1 MKKIIVSL
9 TILCLCLGLSA
20 QTFTEWQDPAV
31 FEVNKLYPRA
41 NIPQNSR
48 DAMHRVSILD
58 GQWAFHYVPNADE
71 RPTDFFR
78 TDYDDSGWG
87 TIPVPGNWE
96 LNGYGVPVYV
106 NTTNDFDN
114 SQLPKVPVKGNAVGS
129 YRKWVDIDKTWED
142 KQVIINI
149 GGAKSCFYLWVNGEF
164 VGYSEDAKTNS
175 EFDITKFVRFGERN
189 LIALQVFK
197 WSDGSYFECQDFW
210 RLSGIERGIT
220 LYDQP
225 KTHIL
230 DYKIVA
236 DLDPHNK
243 TGILDVEVTVE
254 NLRSFPK
261 LDTLKHKNI
270 SKNAELEILP
280 IDNLYDVSIFLNGKY
295 LTCSENIYFYERE
308 RKTVNFHITIPDVH
322 SWTAEKPFLYG
333 LTISLGKGDG
343 INKNRV
349 VVESD
354 SIPIGFRN
362 IRIENGQ
369 LLVNGVLVTIRGVN
383 RHEHDPQTGHVMS
396 RERIVQDLR
405 LMKANNINTVRT
417 SHYPNAPEFYNLCD
431 YYGLYVIDEANAESH
446 AQGYGEKSL
455 AKRADFKEATVARTR
470 NMYERDKNHP
480 CIISWSL
487 GNESGNGVCYE
498 AAYDWLKAKD
508 STRPVQYERAL
519 YDRNTDIVA
528 IMYPSADYLARYA
541 REPQSR
547 PFIMCEYAHAMGN
560 SCGGLSNYWDTIY
573 KYPQLQGGCIWDWVD
588 QGLLTIGRDGA
599 RPVSTDKYYAYG
611 GDFGENMPSDGNFCI
626 NGLVDP
632 DRKPHPQLAEVRK
645 VYQPV
650 KIEAVDLEKLKFR
663 IINRF
668 DFSNL
673 EEYTLLYRLRP
684 DVAHEPAVHPD
695 SFLRPPMPGE
705 PLSGYIPMVP
715 MHLAPHDTGYF
726 TMPQEIVEA
735 VRDLDTVV
743 PGRDVMVDFYLGPK
757 TYSLPQW
764 QKDLMK
770 VKQDSTFW
778 NHVVAYEQF
787 KLPVPKRKPQGAN
800 FGFFTDSVTYHWEDD
815 TLFVNVGKVEIVF
828 DKDVHITTIKKD
840 GNPVVVDGPQ
850 PSFWRPPTDN
860 DEVDG
865 HGALLWRRIGL
876 DNLIWTVDKVD
887 VRVNWGDNFVIA
899 VKRIAENENGERV
912 FDTYEDY
919 EVKRSGAIQIHYDFV
934 RSEWVPSFPKIGV
947 QMKVSDELATT
958 EWVGYAQE
966 TYKDRQACGFL
977 GHYEAPTDDLFHH
990 YVRPQAAGNR
1000 MGTRYVSLFNKEHQ
1014 RVLSARLSS
1023 WYLKDGDYFQF
1034 SIYPYDDEN
1043 IEQAKHTNELER
1055 AGHYT
1060 LNIDY
1065 DQAGL
1070 GTATCGPGVAERDL
1084 VKIENRVVSMELHLQ
1099 LGENVFF
1106 EDFFVDQ
1113 SKNLDLFL
1121 GRCINFSVRRGS
1133 WDPIT
1138 LLSKPSAPY
1147 DKDPDTIL
1155 VDEKIGNP
1163 ADFHNG
1169 WFGFLGKPM
1178 VVNYEFRR
1186 WICNGRDCT
1195 PDSLTVTL
1203 SFAHHPSQ
1211 WVFMPQRVLVSYSKN
1226 GEKFSQPEEVALPFN
1241 PTLKENDK
1249 PRVCILRHKI
1259 PGNGVKYIRIEAKP
1273 VEKLPSWHAAAGEKT
1288 WIMTDEIQV
1297 GR

>member
-1 MKKIIVSL
+1 MKKHLLYIIICSL
-9 TILCLCLGLSA
+9 SPGLSA

-58 GQWAFHYVPNADE
+58 GQWTFHYVPNADE

-175 EFDITKFVRFGERN
+175 EFDITKFVKFGERN

-210 RLSGIERGIT
+210 RLSGIERCIT
-220 LYDQP
+220 LYAQP

-230 DYKIVA
+230 DYKVVA
-236 DLDPHNK
+236 DLDSTYQN
-243 TGILDVEVTVE
+243 GILDVEVVIENTSFFEIEQAYTVE
-254 NLRSFPK
+254 CFMLKYTGPYASGYGAP
-261 LDTLKHKNI
+261 DTVIRFKNPE
-270 SKNAELEILP
+270 K
-280 IDNLYDVSIFLNGKY
+280 
-295 LTCSENIYFYERE
+295 
-308 RKTVNFHITIPDVH
+308 KTVYFHLDIEDIT
-322 SWTAEKPFLYG
+322 SWTAENPFLHDVVIVLYAQK
-333 LTISLGKGDG
+333 GK
-343 INKNRV
+343 NKMTEI
-349 VVESD
+349 ESCEAK
-354 SIPIGFRN
+354 IGFRN
-362 IRIENGQ
+362 VKIENGQ
-369 LLVNGVLVTIRGVN
+369 LLVNGVPVTVRGVN
-383 RHEHDPQTGHVMS
+383 RHEHDPKTGHVVS
-396 RERIVQDLR
+396 VERMEQDIL

-417 SHYPNAPEFYNLCD
+417 SHYPNAPEFYSLCD

-455 AKRADFKEATVARTR
+455 AKRADFKEATVARVR

-480 CIISWSL
+480 CIIVWSL

-498 AAYDWLKAKD
+498 AAYDWLKGKG
-508 STRPVQYERAL
+508 SSRPVQYERAL

-528 IMYPSADYLARYA
+528 IMYPSADYLSKYA
-541 REPQSR
+541 QKKQER

-588 QGLLTIGRDGA
+588 QGLLTTGRDGANYGLLTTGRDGA
-599 RPVSTDKYYAYG
+599 RPVSTEKYYAYG

-650 KIEAVDLEKLKFR
+650 KIEMVDPEGLKFH

-673 EEYTLLYRLRP
+673 EDYTLLYRLRT

-695 SFLRPPMPGE
+695 SFLRLPMLGE

-735 VRDLDTVV
+735 VRDLDTVAL
-743 PGRDVMVDFYLGPK
+743 GRDVMVDFYLGPK
-757 TYSLPQW
+757 TYSRPQW

-770 VKQDSTFW
+770 EKQDSTFW
-778 NHVVAYEQF
+778 YHVVAYEQF
-787 KLPVPKRKPQGAN
+787 KLPVPTFKPHGAN
-800 FGFFTDSVTYHWEDD
+800 FGFFTDSVQYHWEDD
-815 TLFVNVGKVEIVF
+815 TLIVNVGKVEIVF

-840 GNPVVVDGPQ
+840 GNPVVVDGPRLN
-850 PSFWRPPTDN
+850 FWRPPTDN

-876 DNLIWTVDKVD
+876 DNLTWKVANMSMNDRWSDDFLITVY
-887 VRVNWGDNFVIA
+887 RN
-899 VKRIAENENGERV
+899 AENENGESV
-912 FDTYEDY
+912 FSVYEDY
-919 EVKRSGAIQIHYDFV
+919 QVKPSGDIRVNYEIV
-934 RSEWVPSFPKIGV
+934 RSEWVPFFPKIGV
-947 QMKVSDELATT
+947 QMKVSDELVTT

-1014 RVLSARLSS
+1014 RMLSARLSG
-1023 WYLKDGDYFQF
+1023 WHLKDFQF

-1043 IEQAKHTNELER
+1043 IEQAKHTNGLKR
-1055 AGHYT
+1055 AGSYT
-1060 LNIDY
+1060 LNVDY
-1065 DQAGL
+1065 DQSGL

-1084 VKIENRVVSMELHLQ
+1084 VKIEDRVVSMELHLQ

-1113 SKNLDLFL
+1113 SKNMDPLFA
-1121 GRCINFSVRRGS
+1121 RCINFPVRIGS

-1138 LLSKPSAPY
+1138 LLTKPTAPY
-1147 DKDPDTIL
+1147 DKDADTIL

-1163 ADFHNG
+1163 ADYHEG
-1169 WFGFLGKPM
+1169 WFGYFGKPM
-1178 VVNYEFRR
+1178 TINYETGR

-1211 WVFMPQRVLVSYSKN
+1211 WVFMPRKVTVSYSKN
-1226 GEKFSQPEEVALPFN
+1226 GEKYSQPEEVALPFD
-1241 PTLKENDK
+1241 PALKENDQ

-1259 PGNGVKYIRIEAKP
+1259 PSDGVKYIRIEAEP
-1273 VEKLPSWHAAAGEKT
+1273 VEKLPEWHAAAGEKT

>member
-41 NIPQNSR
+41 NIPDNNRSSNFINYI
-48 DAMHRVSILD
+48 DWGLSPL
-58 GQWAFHYVPNADE
+58 WKFHYAPNADE

-129 YRKWVDIDKTWED
+129 YRRWVYIADDYDEPL
-142 KQVIINI
+142 QVILNV
-149 GGAKSCFYLWVNGEF
+149 GGAKSCFYLWVNGQF

-175 EFDITKFVRFGERN
+175 EFDITEFVHFGKAN

-210 RLSGIERGIT
+210 RLSGIERDIT
-220 LYDQP
+220 LYVQP

-230 DYKIVA
+230 DYKVVA
-236 DLDPHNK
+236 DLDSTYKN
-243 TGILDVEVTVE
+243 GILDVEVTVE
-254 NLRSFPK
+254 NLENFSYNNTFHVSVEMEK
-261 LDTLKHKNI
+261 LENLGTNNYSPLRKSTEIQFQNSCKQTLHFRMFVPDVK
-270 SKNAELEILP
+270 SWNAEHPHLYSLWLTLEDDKGNT
-280 IDNLYDVSIFLNGKY
+280 IDDAA
-295 LTCSENIYFYERE
+295 IY
-308 RKTVNFHITIPDVH
+308 V
-322 SWTAEKPFLYG
+322 
-333 LTISLGKGDG
+333 
-343 INKNRV
+343 
-349 VVESD
+349 
-354 SIPIGFRN
+354 GFRN
-362 IRIENGQ
+362 IKIENGL
-369 LLVNGVLVTIRGVN
+369 LLVNGVPVTIRGVN
-383 RHEHDPQTGHVMS
+383 RHEHDPKTGHVVS
-396 RERIVQDLR
+396 VERMKQDIR

-455 AKRADFKEATVARTR
+455 AKRADFKEATVARVR

-480 CIISWSL
+480 CIIVWSL

-588 QGLLTIGRDGA
+588 QGLLTKDARGREF
-599 RPVSTDKYYAYG
+599 YAYG

-650 KIEAVDLEKLKFR
+650 KIEAVDLDSLKFR

-673 EEYTLLYRLRP
+673 EDYTLLYRLRT

-695 SFLRPPMPGE
+695 SFLRLPMPGE

-726 TMPQEIVEA
+726 TMPQEIMDA
-735 VRDLDTVV
+735 VRDLDAVA

-757 TYSLPQW
+757 TYSRPQW
-764 QKDLMK
+764 QKDLMTE
-770 VKQDSTFW
+770 KQDSTFW
-778 NHVVAYEQF
+778 YHVVAYEQF
-787 KLPVPKRKPQGAN
+787 KLPVPTRKPQAAN
-800 FGFFTDSVTYHWEDD
+800 FGFFTDSVQYHWEDD
-815 TLFVNVGKVEIVF
+815 TLIVNVGKVEIVF

-840 GNPVVVDGPQ
+840 GNPVVVDGPRLN
-850 PSFWRPPTDN
+850 FWRPPTDN

-876 DNLIWTVDKVD
+876 DNLTWKVANMSMHDRWSDDFLITVY
-887 VRVNWGDNFVIA
+887 RN
-899 VKRIAENENGERV
+899 AENENGESV
-912 FDTYEDY
+912 FSVYEDY
-919 EVKRSGAIQIHYDFV
+919 QVKPSGDIRVNYEIV

-947 QMKVSDELATT
+947 QMKVSDELVTT

-990 YVRPQAAGNR
+990 YVYPQAAGNR
-1000 MGTRYVSLFNKEHQ
+1000 METRYVSMLNKERQ
-1014 RVLSARLSS
+1014 RMFSATIPDWWLDERRNL
-1023 WYLKDGDYFQF
+1023 QF
-1034 SIYPYDDEN
+1034 SIYPYSDDN
-1043 IEQAKHTNELER
+1043 IGQAKHTDELRKENY
-1055 AGHYT
+1055 YT

-1065 DQAGL
+1065 LQAGL
-1070 GTATCGPGVAERDL
+1070 GTATCGPGIADRDL
-1084 VKIENRVVSMELHLQ
+1084 VETSRMMSFDLLLQ
-1099 LGENVFF
+1099 VGENAFF
-1106 EDFFVDQ
+1106 EDLFVDK
-1113 SKNLDLFL
+1113 SKYFL
-1121 GRCINFSVRRGS
+1121 YFHPDVNFRVSRKTGDF
-1133 WDPIT
+1133 DPVT
-1138 LLSKPSAPY
+1138 LLSKPDAPY
-1147 DKDPDTIL
+1147 DKHADSVLI
-1155 VDEKIGNP
+1155 DEYIGNP
-1163 ADFHNG
+1163 ANYREG
-1169 WFGFLGKPM
+1169 WVGYFGKPM
-1178 VVNYEFRR
+1178 ELRLETLPL
-1186 WICNGRDCT
+1186 NG
-1195 PDSLTVTL
+1195 DSLTVTL

-1211 WVFMPQRVLVSYSKN
+1211 WVFMPQKVTVSYSKN
-1226 GEKFSQPEEVALPFN
+1226 GRKFSRPEEIALPFD
-1241 PTLKENDK
+1241 PALKENDK

-1259 PGNGVKYIRIEAKP
+1259 PGKGVKYIRIEAEP
-1273 VEKLPSWHAAAGEKT
+1273 VEKLPEWHAAAGEKA
-1288 WIMTDEIQV
+1288 WIMTDEIIV
-1297 GR
+1297 R

>member
-1 MKKIIVSL
+1 MKKHLLSFIIFC
-9 TILCLCLGLSA
+9 TALGLSA

-41 NIPQNSR
+41 NIPQNCR
-48 DAMHRVSILD
+48 DAMHCVSTD
-58 GQWAFHYVPNADE
+58 GPWTFHYVPNADE

-175 EFDITKFVRFGERN
+175 EFDITRFVKFGERN

-220 LYDQP
+220 LYAQP

-230 DYKIVA
+230 DYKVVA
-236 DLDPHNK
+236 DLDSTYQN
-243 TGILDVEVTVE
+243 GVLDVEVTVE

-270 SKNAELEILP
+270 SKNAELEIVP
-280 IDNLYDVSIFLNGKY
+280 MDNLYDVSIFLNGKY
-295 LTCSENIYFYERE
+295 LACSENIYFYEKE
-308 RKTVNFHITIPDVH
+308 RKTVNFHIAIPDVH
-322 SWTAEKPFLYG
+322 SWTAEKPFLYS
-333 LTISLGKGDG
+333 LAISLGKGDG
-343 INKNRV
+343 ITKNRV

-362 IRIENGQ
+362 IRIEDGQ
-369 LLVNGVLVTIRGVN
+369 LKVNGVPVAIRGVN
-383 RHEHDPQTGHVMS
+383 RHEHDPRTGHVVS
-396 RERIVQDLR
+396 KERMEQDIL

-417 SHYPNAPEFYNLCD
+417 SHYPNAPEFYSLCD
-431 YYGLYVIDEANAESH
+431 KYGLYVIDEANAESH

-455 AKRADFKEATVARTR
+455 AKRADFKEATVARVR

-480 CIISWSL
+480 CVIVWSL

-528 IMYPSADYLARYA
+528 IMYPSADYIARYA
-541 REPQSR
+541 REPQPR

-573 KYPQLQGGCIWDWVD
+573 QYPQLQGGCIWDWVD
-588 QGLLTIGRDGA
+588 QGLLTKDAQGREL
-599 RPVSTDKYYAYG
+599 YAYG

-650 KIEAVDLEKLKFR
+650 KIEAVDLEKLQFR

-673 EEYTLLYRLRP
+673 EDYTLLYRLRT
-684 DVAHEPAVHPD
+684 DVAHEPPIHPND
-695 SFLRPPMPGE
+695 FLKVIDQILG
-705 PLSGYIPMVP
+705 SVP
-715 MHLAPHDTGYF
+715 IALAPHDTGCF
-726 TMPQEIVEA
+726 ELPGIVVDSIEK
-735 VRDLDTVV
+735 LDSIA
-743 PGRDVMVDFYLGPK
+743 PGRDVMLDFMLIDKNFMDGAATNHIHYHFDKAADESNP
-757 TYSLPQW
+757 
-764 QKDLMK
+764 
-770 VKQDSTFW
+770 

-787 KLPVPKRKPQGAN
+787 KLSVPKRKPQAAN
-800 FGFFTDSVTYHWEDD
+800 FGFFTDSVTYHWEG
-815 TLFVNVGKVEIVF
+815 TMLNVNVGKVEILF
-828 DKDVHITTIKKD
+828 DSKTGHITSITKD
-840 GNPVVVDGPQ
+840 GKTVVVDGPRLN
-850 PSFWRPPTDN
+850 FWRPPTDN
-860 DEVDG
+860 DHVDG
-865 HGALLWRRIGL
+865 HGELLWRRIGL
-876 DNLIWTVDKVD
+876 DNLKYHVFDFSIEDYLRKSNREDLLITVSQS
-887 VRVNWGDNFVIA
+887 A
-899 VKRIAENENGERV
+899 TNENDEHV
-912 FDTYEDY
+912 FSISTYY
-919 EVKRSGAIQIHYDFV
+919 RIKPSGDIFIYYHIDPA
-934 RSEWVPSFPKIGV
+934 SWVPSLPKTGI
-947 QMKVSDELATT
+947 QMKVSDELVTT

-966 TYKDRQACGFL
+966 TYRDRKACGFV

-990 YVRPQAAGNR
+990 YVHPQAAGNR
-1000 MGTRYVSLFNKEHQ
+1000 MQTRYVSLFNKE
-1014 RVLSARLSS
+1014 RERMLSAQIEGRNC
-1023 WYLKDGDYFQF
+1023 QF
-1034 SIYPYDDEN
+1034 SIYPYSDGN
-1043 IEQAKHTNELER
+1043 IEQARHNNELEH
-1055 AGHYT
+1055 AGYYT
-1060 LNIDY
+1060 FNIDY
-1065 DQAGL
+1065 AQAGL
-1070 GTATCGPGVAERDL
+1070 GTATCGPGIREKDL
-1084 VKIENRVVSMELHLQ
+1084 VTARLREFSIHLQ
-1099 LGENVFF
+1099 VGENDLF
-1106 EDFFVDQ
+1106 EPYFVDKVYEPFSILRTTCRTINGILPAGKRQ
-1113 SKNLDLFL
+1113 MVLKN
-1121 GRCINFSVRRGS
+1121 
-1133 WDPIT
+1133 
-1138 LLSKPSAPY
+1138 KPDAPY
-1147 DKDPDTIL
+1147 NEYPERKLEDGR
-1155 VDEKIGNP
+1155 IGNP
-1163 ADFHNG
+1163 ANYHEG
-1169 WFGFLGKPM
+1169 WVGFFGKPLI
-1178 VVNYEFRR
+1178 VQCEGYYFFS
-1186 WICNGRDCT
+1186 
-1195 PDSLTVTL
+1195 DSLEITL

-1211 WVFMPQRVLVSYSKN
+1211 WVFMPQKVLVSYSKN
-1226 GEKFSQPEEVALPFN
+1226 GKRYSQPEEVALPFD
-1241 PTLKENDK
+1241 PALKENDK

-1259 PGNGVKYIRIEAKP
+1259 PGSGVKYIRIEAEP
-1273 VEKLPSWHAAAGEKT
+1273 VEKLPAWHAAPGEKA
-1288 WIMTDEIQV
+1288 WIMTDEIKIRRSVNDVLQP
-1297 GR
+1297 R

>member
-1 MKKIIVSL
+1 MKKILLYLI
-9 TILCLCLGLSA
+9 ILCAALGLSA

-41 NIPQNSR
+41 NIPDYNESA
-48 DAMHRVSILD
+48 DNLMNIEWLD
-58 GQWAFHYVPNADE
+58 GQWTFHYVPNADE
-71 RPTDFFR
+71 RPADFFR

-96 LNGYGVPVYV
+96 INGYGVPVYV

-175 EFDITKFVRFGERN
+175 EFDITQFVKFGERN

-220 LYDQP
+220 LYAQP

-230 DYKIVA
+230 DYKVLA
-236 DLDPHNK
+236 DLDATYKN
-243 TGILDVEVTVE
+243 GILDVEVTVE
-254 NLRSFPK
+254 NL
-261 LDTLKHKNI
+261 DAI
-270 SKNAELEILP
+270 S
-280 IDNLYDVSIFLNGKY
+280 NGK
-295 LTCSENIYFYERE
+295 TF
-308 RKTVNFHITIPDVH
+308 
-322 SWTAEKPFLYG
+322 A
-333 LTISLGKGDG
+333 
-343 INKNRV
+343 V
-349 VVESD
+349 VVELGNDHVVGANNYSPLRKITNVEFHNIGKQTLHFQIIVPD
-354 SIPIGFRN
+354 VQHWNAEHPYLYSLWVILEDDKGNSLDDVAMYIGFRN
-362 IRIENGQ
+362 IRIEDGQ
-369 LLVNGVLVTIRGVN
+369 LKVNGVPVTICGVN
-383 RHEHDPQTGHVMS
+383 RHEHDPKTGHVADK
-396 RERIVQDLR
+396 RIKEDIL
-405 LMKANNINTVRT
+405 LMKANNINTIRT
-417 SHYPNAPEFYNLCD
+417 SHYPNSPELYRLCD

-446 AQGYGEKSL
+446 AQGYGETSL
-455 AKRADFKEATVARTR
+455 AKRADFKEATVARVR

-480 CIISWSL
+480 CIIVWSL

-508 STRPVQYERAL
+508 SSRPVQYERAL

-541 REPQSR
+541 REPQER

-588 QGLLTIGRDGA
+588 QGQLTKDALGREF
-599 RPVSTDKYYAYG
+599 YAYG

-645 VYQPV
+645 VYQPI
-650 KIEAVDLEKLKFR
+650 KIEAVDLDSLKFR

-673 EEYTLLYRLRP
+673 EEYTLLYRLRT

-743 PGRDVMVDFYLGPK
+743 LGREVMLDFYLEKRFPADFAEYAERN
-757 TYSLPQW
+757 TSNQA
-764 QKDLMK
+764 
-770 VKQDSTFW
+770 
-778 NHVVAYEQF
+778 NHHVVAYEQF
-787 KLPVPKRKPQGAN
+787 KLPVPTFKPHGAN
-800 FGFFTDSVTYHWEDD
+800 FGFFTDSVQYHWEDD
-815 TLFVNVGKVEIVF
+815 TLIVNVGKVEIVF

-840 GNPVVVDGPQ
+840 GNPVLVDGPRLN
-850 PSFWRPPTDN
+850 FWRPPTDN

-876 DNLIWTVDKVD
+876 DNLTWKVANMSMHDRWSDDFLITVY
-887 VRVNWGDNFVIA
+887 RN
-899 VKRIAENENGERV
+899 AENENGEYV
-912 FDTYEDY
+912 FSVYEDY
-919 EVKRSGAIQIHYDFV
+919 QVKPSGDIRVNYEIV

-947 QMKVSDELATT
+947 QMKVSDELVTT

-977 GHYEAPTDDLFHH
+977 GHYEAPTDNLFHH

-1000 MGTRYVSLFNKEHQ
+1000 MGTRYVSFFNKEHQ
-1014 RVLSARLSS
+1014 RMLSARLSG
-1023 WYLKDGDYFQF
+1023 WHLKDFQF

-1043 IEQAKHTNELER
+1043 IEQAKHTNGLKR
-1055 AGHYT
+1055 AGSYT
-1060 LNIDY
+1060 LNVDY
-1065 DQAGL
+1065 DQSGL

-1084 VKIENRVVSMELHLQ
+1084 VKIEDRVVSMELHLQ

-1113 SKNLDLFL
+1113 SKNMDPLFA
-1121 GRCINFSVRRGS
+1121 RCINFPVRRGS

-1138 LLSKPSAPY
+1138 LLTKPTAPY
-1147 DKDPDTIL
+1147 DKDADTIL

-1163 ADFHNG
+1163 ADYHEG
-1169 WFGFLGKPM
+1169 WFGYFGTPM
-1178 VVNYEFRR
+1178 RVQYETGERSS
-1186 WICNGRDCT
+1186 
-1195 PDSLTVTL
+1195 DSLTVTL

-1211 WVFMPQRVLVSYSKN
+1211 WVFMPQKVLVSYSKN
-1226 GEKFSQPEEVALPFN
+1226 GRKFSRPEEVALPFD
-1241 PTLKENDK
+1241 PALKENDK

-1259 PGNGVKYIRIEAKP
+1259 SNKGVRFIRIEAEP
-1273 VEKLPSWHAAAGEKT
+1273 VEKLPDWHAAAGEKA
-1288 WIMTDEIQV
+1288 WIMTDEVKISN
-1297 GR
+1297 R

>member
-1 MKKIIVSL
+1 MKKHLLYIIIYS
-9 TILCLCLGLSA
+9 LCLGLSA

-41 NIPQNSR
+41 NIPDYNESA
-48 DAMHRVSILD
+48 DNLMNIEWLD
-58 GQWAFHYVPNADE
+58 GQWTFHYVPNADE
-71 RPTDFFR
+71 RPADFFR

-164 VGYSEDAKTNS
+164 VGYSEDTKTNS

-210 RLSGIERGIT
+210 RLSGIERSIT
-220 LYDQP
+220 LYAQP

-230 DYKIVA
+230 DYKVVA
-236 DLDPHNK
+236 DLDSTYKN
-243 TGILDVEVTVE
+243 GILDVEVTVE
-254 NLRSFPK
+254 NL
-261 LDTLKHKNI
+261 DAI
-270 SKNAELEILP
+270 S
-280 IDNLYDVSIFLNGKY
+280 NGK
-295 LTCSENIYFYERE
+295 IF
-308 RKTVNFHITIPDVH
+308 
-322 SWTAEKPFLYG
+322 A
-333 LTISLGKGDG
+333 
-343 INKNRV
+343 V
-349 VVESD
+349 VVELGNDHVVGANDVVGANNYSPLRKITNVEFHNIGKQTLHFQMVVPD
-354 SIPIGFRN
+354 VQSWNAEHPYLYSLWVILEDDKGNSLDDVAMYIGFRN
-362 IRIENGQ
+362 IRIEDGQ
-369 LLVNGVLVTIRGVN
+369 LKVNGVPVTIRGVN
-383 RHEHDPQTGHVMS
+383 RHEHDPKTGHVADK
-396 RERIVQDLR
+396 RIKEDIL
-405 LMKANNINTVRT
+405 LMKANNINTIRT
-417 SHYPNAPEFYNLCD
+417 SHYPNSPELYRLCD

-455 AKRADFKEATVARTR
+455 AKRADFKEATVARVR

-480 CIISWSL
+480 CVIVWSL

-528 IMYPSADYLARYA
+528 IMYPSVDYLSKYA
-541 REPQSR
+541 QKQQER

-573 KYPQLQGGCIWDWVD
+573 KYSQLQGGCIWDWVD
-588 QGLLTIGRDGA
+588 QGLLTKDAQGREF
-599 RPVSTDKYYAYG
+599 YAYG

-650 KIEAVDLEKLKFR
+650 KIEAVDLDSLKFR

-673 EEYTLLYRLRP
+673 EEYTLLYRLRT
-684 DVAHEPAVHPD
+684 DVAHETAVHPD

-715 MHLAPHDTGYF
+715 IHLAPHDTGYF

-735 VRDLDTVV
+735 VRDLDTVA

-757 TYSLPQW
+757 TYSRPQW

-770 VKQDSTFW
+770 EKQDSTFW
-778 NHVVAYEQF
+778 YHVVAYEQF
-787 KLPVPKRKPQGAN
+787 KLPVPTRKPQAAN
-800 FGFFTDSVTYHWEDD
+800 FGFFTDSVQYHWEDD
-815 TLFVNVGKVEIVF
+815 TLIVNVGKVEIVF

-840 GNPVVVDGPQ
+840 GNPVVVDGPRLN
-850 PSFWRPPTDN
+850 FWRPPTDN

-876 DNLIWTVDKVD
+876 DNLTWKVANMSMHDRWSDDFLITVY
-887 VRVNWGDNFVIA
+887 RN
-899 VKRIAENENGERV
+899 AENENGESV
-912 FDTYEDY
+912 FSVYEDY
-919 EVKRSGAIQIHYDFV
+919 QVKPSGDIRVNYEIV

-947 QMKVSDELATT
+947 QMKVSDELVTT

-977 GHYEAPTDDLFHH
+977 GHYEAPTDNLFHH

-1000 MGTRYVSLFNKEHQ
+1000 MGTRYISLFNKEHQ
-1014 RVLSARLSS
+1014 RMLSARLSA
-1023 WYLKDGDYFQF
+1023 WHLKDFQF

-1043 IEQAKHTNELER
+1043 IEQAKHTNGLKR
-1055 AGHYT
+1055 AGYYI
-1060 LNIDY
+1060 LNVDY
-1065 DQAGL
+1065 DQSGL

-1084 VKIENRVVSMELHLQ
+1084 VKIEDRVVSMELHLQ

-1113 SKNLDLFL
+1113 SKNMDPLFA
-1121 GRCINFSVRRGS
+1121 RCINFPIRRGS

-1138 LLSKPSAPY
+1138 LLTKPTAPY
-1147 DKDPDTIL
+1147 DKDADTIL
-1155 VDEKIGNP
+1155 VDEIIGNP
-1163 ADFHNG
+1163 ADYHEG
-1169 WFGFLGKPM
+1169 WFGYFGTPM
-1178 VVNYEFRR
+1178 KVQYETGER
-1186 WICNGRDCT
+1186 T
-1195 PDSLTVTL
+1195 SDSLTVTL

-1211 WVFMPQRVLVSYSKN
+1211 WVFMPQKVLVSYSKN
-1226 GEKFSQPEEVALPFN
+1226 GKRYSQPEEVALPFD
-1241 PTLKENDK
+1241 PALKENDK

-1259 PGNGVKYIRIEAKP
+1259 PGSGVKYIRIEAEP
-1273 VEKLPSWHAAAGEKT
+1273 VEKLPAWHAAPGEKA
-1288 WIMTDEIQV
+1288 WIMTDEIKISA
-1297 GR
+1297 R

>member
-1 MKKIIVSL
+1 MEKIIVSL
-9 TILCLCLGLSA
+9 IILCLSLGLSA

-48 DAMHRVSILD
+48 DAMHRVSTLN
-58 GQWAFHYVPNADE
+58 GQWTFHYVPNADE
-71 RPTDFFR
+71 RPADFFR
-78 TDYDDSGWG
+78 TDYDDTDWG

-129 YRKWVDIDKTWED
+129 YRKWVDIGKTWED
-142 KQVIINI
+142 KQVILNI

-175 EFDITKFVRFGERN
+175 EFDITKFVKFGERN

-210 RLSGIERGIT
+210 RLSGIERSIT
-220 LYDQP
+220 LYAQP
-225 KTHIL
+225 QTHIL
-230 DYKIVA
+230 DYKVVA
-236 DLDPHNK
+236 DLDSTYQN
-243 TGILDVEVTVE
+243 GILDVEVVIENTSFFEKEQAYTVE
-254 NLRSFPK
+254 CFMLKYTGPYASGYGAP
-261 LDTLKHKNI
+261 DTVIRFKNPE
-270 SKNAELEILP
+270 K
-280 IDNLYDVSIFLNGKY
+280 
-295 LTCSENIYFYERE
+295 
-308 RKTVNFHITIPDVH
+308 KTVHFHLDIEDIT
-322 SWTAEKPFLYG
+322 SWTAENPFLHDVVIVLYAQK
-333 LTISLGKGDG
+333 GK
-343 INKNRV
+343 NKMTEI
-349 VVESD
+349 ESCEAK
-354 SIPIGFRN
+354 IGFRN
-362 IRIENGQ
+362 VKIENGQ
-369 LLVNGVLVTIRGVN
+369 LLVNGVPVTIRGVN
-383 RHEHDPQTGHVMS
+383 RHEHDPKTGHVVS
-396 RERIVQDLR
+396 KERMEQDIW

-455 AKRADFKEATVARTR
+455 AKRADFKEATVARIR

-480 CIISWSL
+480 CIIVWSL

-508 STRPVQYERAL
+508 SSRPVQYERAL

-528 IMYPSADYLARYA
+528 IMYPSADYLSKYA
-541 REPQSR
+541 QEKQER

-588 QGLLTIGRDGA
+588 QGLLITGRDGANYGLLTTGRDGA
-599 RPVSTDKYYAYG
+599 RPVSTERYYAYG

-650 KIEAVDLEKLKFR
+650 KIEMVDPEGLRFC

-673 EEYTLLYRLRP
+673 EEYTLLYRLRA

-695 SFLRPPMPGE
+695 SFLLLPMLGE

-715 MHLAPHDTGYF
+715 MHLAQHDTGYF

-735 VRDLDTVV
+735 VRDMDTVA

-757 TYSLPQW
+757 TYSRPQW

-770 VKQDSTFW
+770 EKQDSPFW
-778 NHVVAYEQF
+778 YHVVAYEQF
-787 KLPVPKRKPQGAN
+787 KLPVPTFKPHGAN
-800 FGFFTDSVTYHWEDD
+800 FGFFTDSVQYHWEDD
-815 TLFVNVGKVEIVF
+815 TLIVNVGKVEIVF

-840 GNPVVVDGPQ
+840 GNPVVVDGPRLN
-850 PSFWRPPTDN
+850 FWRPPTDN

-876 DNLIWTVDKVD
+876 DNLTWKVANMSMHDRWSDDFIITVY
-887 VRVNWGDNFVIA
+887 RN
-899 VKRIAENENGERV
+899 AENENGESV
-912 FDTYEDY
+912 FSVYEDY
-919 EVKRSGAIQIHYDFV
+919 QVKPSGDIRVNYEIV

-947 QMKVSDELATT
+947 QMKVADELVTT

-977 GHYEAPTDDLFHH
+977 GHYEAPTDNLFHH

-1014 RVLSARLSS
+1014 RMLSARLSA
-1023 WYLKDGDYFQF
+1023 WHLKDFQF

-1043 IEQAKHTNELER
+1043 IEQAKHTNVLKR
-1055 AGHYT
+1055 AGYYT
-1060 LNIDY
+1060 LNVDY
-1065 DQAGL
+1065 DQSGL

-1084 VKIENRVVSMELHLQ
+1084 VKIEDRVVSMELHLQ

-1113 SKNLDLFL
+1113 SKNMDPLFA
-1121 GRCINFSVRRGS
+1121 RCINFPVRRGS

-1138 LLSKPSAPY
+1138 LLTKPTSPY
-1147 DKDPDTIL
+1147 DKDADTIL

-1163 ADFHNG
+1163 ADYHEG
-1169 WFGFLGKPM
+1169 WFGYFGKPM
-1178 VVNYEFRR
+1178 TINYETGR

-1211 WVFMPQRVLVSYSKN
+1211 WVFMPRKVTVSYSKN
-1226 GEKFSQPEEVALPFN
+1226 GKKYSQPEEVALPFD
-1241 PTLKENDK
+1241 PALKENDK

-1259 PGNGVKYIRIEAKP
+1259 PSSGVKFIRIDAEP

>member
-1 MKKIIVSL
+1 MKKYLLYIIIYS
-9 TILCLCLGLSA
+9 LCLGLSA

-41 NIPQNSR
+41 NIPQNSSHI
-48 DAMHRVSILD
+48 DSTYFKTIYWM
-58 GQWAFHYVPNADE
+58 AFNYVPNADE

-78 TDYDDSGWG
+78 TDYDESKGRWDVEF
-87 TIPVPGNWE
+87 IPNNWE
-96 LNGYGVPVYV
+96 LHQWCVEYIPNSRKQYQVGYGVPVYV

-210 RLSGIERGIT
+210 RLSGIERCIT
-220 LYDQP
+220 LYAQP

-230 DYKIVA
+230 DYKVVA
-236 DLDPHNK
+236 DLDSTYKN
-243 TGILDVEVTVE
+243 GVLDVEVVIENTSFFEKEQAYTVE
-254 NLRSFPK
+254 CFMLKYTGPYASGYGAP
-261 LDTLKHKNI
+261 DTVIRFKNPE
-270 SKNAELEILP
+270 K
-280 IDNLYDVSIFLNGKY
+280 
-295 LTCSENIYFYERE
+295 
-308 RKTVNFHITIPDVH
+308 KTVHFHLDIEDIT
-322 SWTAEKPFLYG
+322 SWTAENPFLHDVVIVLYAQK
-333 LTISLGKGDG
+333 GK
-343 INKNRV
+343 NKMTEI
-349 VVESD
+349 ESCEAK
-354 SIPIGFRN
+354 IGFRN
-362 IRIENGQ
+362 VKIEDGQ
-369 LLVNGVLVTIRGVN
+369 LKVNGVPVTIRGVN
-383 RHEHDPQTGHVMS
+383 RHEHDPKTGHVVS
-396 RERIVQDLR
+396 KERMEQDIL

-417 SHYPNAPEFYNLCD
+417 SHYPNDPEFYNLCD

-455 AKRADFKEATVARTR
+455 AKRADFKEATVARVR

-480 CIISWSL
+480 CVIVWSL

-508 STRPVQYERAL
+508 SSRPVQYERAL

-541 REPQSR
+541 REPQTR

-588 QGLLTIGRDGA
+588 QGLLTKDAQGREF
-599 RPVSTDKYYAYG
+599 YAYG

-626 NGLVDP
+626 NGLVGP

-650 KIEAVDLEKLKFR
+650 KIEAVDLDSLKFR

-673 EEYTLLYRLRP
+673 EEYTLLYRLRT

-735 VRDLDTVV
+735 VRDLDTVA

-757 TYSLPQW
+757 TYSRPQW

-770 VKQDSTFW
+770 EKQDSTFW
-778 NHVVAYEQF
+778 YHVVAYEQF
-787 KLPVPKRKPQGAN
+787 KLPVPTKENPVS
-800 FGFFTDSVTYHWEDD
+800 FFDD
-815 TLFVNVGKVEIVF
+815 CFVRTQKEGDFINISAGSTKVVF
-828 DKDVHITTIKKD
+828 DLKNGKIHKIMKGVDVIT
-840 GNPVVVDGPQ
+840 DGPQ
-850 PSFWRPPTDN
+850 LSFWRPPTDN
-860 DEVDG
+860 DHVDG
-865 HGALLWRRIGL
+865 HGELLWHRIGL
-876 DNLIWTVDKVD
+876 DNLTWKVENVEVEKKIESSQGITVRKK
-887 VRVNWGDNFVIA
+887 A
-899 VKRIAENENGERV
+899 YNENGELV
-912 FDTYEDY
+912 F
-919 EVKRSGAIQIHYDFV
+919 GV
-934 RSEWVPSFPKIGV
+934 REFYHVLCSRDVLVYYMVDVGDWVPSLPKMGV
-947 QMKVSDELATT
+947 QMKLSDELVTT

-977 GHYEAPTDDLFHH
+977 GHYEAPTDDLFHR
-990 YVRPQAAGNR
+990 YVNPQAAGNR
-1000 MGTRYVSLFNKEHQ
+1000 METRYVSFFNNEQQ
-1014 RVLSARLSS
+1014 RVLSAQLGGRNC
-1023 WYLKDGDYFQF
+1023 QF

-1043 IEQAKHTNELER
+1043 IEQAKHTNELQR
-1055 AGHYT
+1055 SGYYT
-1060 LNIDY
+1060 LNIDEE
-1065 DQAGL
+1065 QAGL
-1070 GTATCGPGVAERDL
+1070 GTATCGPGIADRDL
-1084 VKIENRVVSMELHLQ
+1084 VKTRGRDFILHLHIGD
-1099 LGENVFF
+1099 GEELFNH
-1106 EDFFVDQ
+1106 FFVDKNDMMMPLISRCGLGIIRSGNESVSMQ
-1113 SKNLDLFL
+1113 S
-1121 GRCINFSVRRGS
+1121 SPTS
-1133 WDPIT
+1133 
-1138 LLSKPSAPY
+1138 PY
-1147 DKDPDTIL
+1147 DKEPEKLL
-1155 VDEKIGNP
+1155 VDKKIGSP
-1163 ADFHNG
+1163 ADFHEG
-1169 WFGFLGKPM
+1169 WVGYYGDTMKVLMQLENYGKKTSDL
-1178 VVNYEFRR
+1178 V
-1186 WICNGRDCT
+1186 
-1195 PDSLTVTL
+1195 L

-1211 WVFMPQRVLVSYSKN
+1211 WVFMPQRVTVSYSKN
-1226 GEKFSQPEEVALPFN
+1226 GKKFSKPEEVALPFD
-1241 PTLKENDK
+1241 PALKENDK

-1259 PGNGVKYIRIEAKP
+1259 PSNGVKYIRIEAEP
-1273 VEKLPSWHAAAGEKT
+1273 VEKLPEWHAAPGEKA
-1288 WIMTDEIQV
+1288 WIMTDEVKISN
-1297 GR
+1297 R

>member
-1 MKKIIVSL
+1 
-9 TILCLCLGLSA
+9 
-20 QTFTEWQDPAV
+20 
-31 FEVNKLYPRA
+31 
-41 NIPQNSR
+41 
-48 DAMHRVSILD
+48 
-58 GQWAFHYVPNADE
+58 
-71 RPTDFFR
+71 
-78 TDYDDSGWG
+78 
-87 TIPVPGNWE
+87 
-96 LNGYGVPVYV
+96 
-106 NTTNDFDN
+106 
-114 SQLPKVPVKGNAVGS
+114 
-129 YRKWVDIDKTWED
+129 
-142 KQVIINI
+142 
-149 GGAKSCFYLWVNGEF
+149 
-164 VGYSEDAKTNS
+164 
-175 EFDITKFVRFGERN
+175 
-189 LIALQVFK
+189 
-197 WSDGSYFECQDFW
+197 
-210 RLSGIERGIT
+210 
-220 LYDQP
+220 
-225 KTHIL
+225 
-230 DYKIVA
+230 
-236 DLDPHNK
+236 
-243 TGILDVEVTVE
+243 
-254 NLRSFPK
+254 
-261 LDTLKHKNI
+261 
-270 SKNAELEILP
+270 
-280 IDNLYDVSIFLNGKY
+280 
-295 LTCSENIYFYERE
+295 
-308 RKTVNFHITIPDVH
+308 
-322 SWTAEKPFLYG
+322 
-333 LTISLGKGDG
+333 
-343 INKNRV
+343 
-349 VVESD
+349 
-354 SIPIGFRN
+354 
-362 IRIENGQ
+362 
-369 LLVNGVLVTIRGVN
+369 
-383 RHEHDPQTGHVMS
+383 
-396 RERIVQDLR
+396 
-405 LMKANNINTVRT
+405 
-417 SHYPNAPEFYNLCD
+417 
-431 YYGLYVIDEANAESH
+431 
-446 AQGYGEKSL
+446 
-455 AKRADFKEATVARTR
+455 
-470 NMYERDKNHP
+470 
-480 CIISWSL
+480 
-487 GNESGNGVCYE
+487 
-498 AAYDWLKAKD
+498 
-508 STRPVQYERAL
+508 
-519 YDRNTDIVA
+519 
-528 IMYPSADYLARYA
+528 
-541 REPQSR
+541 
-547 PFIMCEYAHAMGN
+547 
-560 SCGGLSNYWDTIY
+560 
-573 KYPQLQGGCIWDWVD
+573 
-588 QGLLTIGRDGA
+588 
-599 RPVSTDKYYAYG
+599 
-611 GDFGENMPSDGNFCI
+611 MPSDGNFCI